1 MKLEYRVV
9 EFIKEH
15 HVLTLSTAVDNTPYS
30 CNCFYAYHEDDNVLI
45 CTSDYK
51 TKHIKD
57 ALQNNN
63 VSGSIVLETS
73 IVGKIQGV
81 QFNGIMSEA
90 TDELFKKYKKAYL
103 NRFPFAILKN
113 TALWVIDLTFI
124 KMTDNRLGFGKKII
138 WKKNDNDS
146 I

>member
-1 MKLEYRVV
+1 MKLEHRVV

-15 HVLTLSTAVDNTPYS
+15 HVLTLSTAVNNIPYS
-30 CNCFYAYHEDDNVLI
+30 CNCFYTYFEEDNVII
-45 CTSDYK
+45 CTSDYN

-57 ALQNNN
+57 AQQNNN

-73 IVGKIQGV
+73 IVGKIQGI
-81 QFNGIMSEA
+81 QFNGIMIEA
-90 TDELFKKYKKAYL
+90 TDILFKKYKKAYL
-103 NRFPFAILKN
+103 KRFPFAILKN
-113 TALWVIDLTFI
+113 TALWIIDLTFI

-138 WKKNDNDS
+138 WEKNFNDA